1 MKVVAMQVLLNAGAF
16 GKLIREE
23 RRKKGYTQAEVADA
37 ANVGINFVSQVERG
51 KPTAELDRALR
62 LAAVLGL
69 AIVGGER
76 REWRTISRYI
86 DTEAANHS

>member
-1 MKVVAMQVLLNAGAF
+1 MQVILDAAAL
-16 GKLIREE
+16 GKLIRDE

-51 KPTAELDRALR
+51 KPTAELDRVLR
-62 LAAVLGL
+62 LVAVLGL
-69 AIVGGER
+69 TIVGGER

-86 DTEAANHS
+86 DTAEGSRS